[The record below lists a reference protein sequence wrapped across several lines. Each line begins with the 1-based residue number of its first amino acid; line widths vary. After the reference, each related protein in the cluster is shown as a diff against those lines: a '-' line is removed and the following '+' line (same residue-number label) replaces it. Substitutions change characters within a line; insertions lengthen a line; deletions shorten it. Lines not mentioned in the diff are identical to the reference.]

1 MPERGSAAFALVRDW
16 SPRELLTHI
25 EHDAAERYRDAG
37 YEPAVWPEHLA
48 THFGDYAAKGLLW
61 VAVVRGR
68 AVGFAVVDRYGDV
81 DHLEELDVLRA
92 HHGCGL
98 GAALV
103 GAVLEN
109 ARLCAQSAVTL
120 RTFTTTPWSV
130 GLYEK
135 MGFRRWN
142 PKPAPGWLLAIVHQ
156 ERTIDLKPE
165 ERLSMRHSL
174 GHS

>member
-1 MPERGSAAFALVRDW
+1 MQAHENALFVLVRDW
-16 SPRELLTHI
+16 SPKDELARI

-61 VAVVRGR
+61 VAVMRGR
-68 AVGFAVVDRYGDV
+68 AVGFAVVDRYGDT

-92 HHGCGL
+92 HQGRGI

-103 GAVLEN
+103 HAVIEN

-135 MGFRRWN
+135 MGFRRWDPN
-142 PKPAPGWLLAIVHQ
+142 PIPKWLA
-156 ERTIDLKPE
+156 TILEHEHEMDLKPE
-165 ERLSMRHSL
+165 ERLSMRCPL
-174 GHS
+174 GGS